1 LLAPY
6 LPVFYTGYVLDGIF
20 LLFLLFGMLVI
31 KVFLAPPRFVIY
43 DNKQQHEDDEAL
55 QLDNARLKATKDSL
69 PDLPDKS

>member
-1 LLAPY
+1 
-6 LPVFYTGYVLDGIF
+6 
-20 LLFLLFGMLVI
+20 MLVI